1 MFLILNKKTLKIVIN
16 DTLTFLF
23 TFFKKTLI
31 FFFSVCFLE
40 RDVTLILNIID
51 QHQCITH
58 WIP

>member
-16 DTLTFLF
+16 RTHTFLF
-23 TFFKKTLI
+23 TFFKKKLY
-31 FFFSVCFLE
+31 FFSLFSFLE

-51 QHQCITH
+51 QHQCITR